1 MLTCTLNDGLDTLA
15 KDYSNS
21 DYKQSGST
29 AHLVPAMGHI
39 TPSLPPA
46 PAKLPSRILGM
57 RGSDIDKYSRVIFP
71 IMFVSFHMVY
81 WMIYLSISG
90 EIPADLVYLQ

>member
-1 MLTCTLNDGLDTLA
+1 MLTCTLNDGVDSLPR
-15 KDYSNS
+15 DYSNPG
-21 DYKQSGST
+21 YKHGGST
-29 AHLVPAMGHI
+29 AHLVPPGHI
-39 TPSLPPA
+39 KPSLPPA
-46 PAKLPSRILGM
+46 PAKPPSRILGM

-90 EIPADLVYLQ
+90 EIPSDLVYLQ